1 MKQENNLK
9 VIFLFHS
16 LRHRERGTSVTISSR
31 SVSSSLGD
39 AQLPLRL
46 LRFGLIQSNQ
56 KIKSYGMLLRSRPLR
71 CKSGKTWAGYFCL
84 YLSHKA
90 TASGKTTN
98 ALQPHLACI
107 VLPDFA

>member
-1 MKQENNLK
+1 
-9 VIFLFHS
+9 
-16 LRHRERGTSVTISSR
+16 
-31 SVSSSLGD
+31 
-39 AQLPLRL
+39 
-46 LRFGLIQSNQ
+46 
-56 KIKSYGMLLRSRPLR
+56 MLLRSRPLR